1 MFYGNGIDN
10 VPWLMEYFLNN
21 GATRIY
27 QDNQTHKFTFR
38 VVHIVICKDNQV
50 SLYLM
55 HFLLYHSNDKTG

>member
-1 MFYGNGIDN
+1 
-10 VPWLMEYFLNN
+10 MEYFLNN